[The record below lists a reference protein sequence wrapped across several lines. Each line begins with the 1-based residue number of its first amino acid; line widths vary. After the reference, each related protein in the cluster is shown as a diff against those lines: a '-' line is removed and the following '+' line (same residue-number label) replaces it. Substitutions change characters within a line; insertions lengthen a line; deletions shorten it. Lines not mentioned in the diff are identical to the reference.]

1 MLRIREFGI
10 FRWSLYNF
18 WFERADEMF
27 FSPISALPYHPP
39 SLNCNDTLKKRNTD
53 MARLTIHT
61 VESAP
66 EKAKPRVEAALKN
79 NGFLPNLIGVLANS
93 PEALAFYQE
102 VGKLNGE
109 TSLTAG
115 EREVVQILAA
125 KINQCGFCV
134 AGHTKLATLKKL
146 LKEEEIQAVRAVAPI
161 ADAKL
166 NALSDFTQQV
176 MAQKGNVSD
185 EELKAF
191 FDAGYNQ
198 QQAVEVVLG
207 VALATLCNYTN
218 NLARTEINPELQAYA

>member
-1 MLRIREFGI
+1 
-10 FRWSLYNF
+10 
-18 WFERADEMF
+18 
-27 FSPISALPYHPP
+27 
-39 SLNCNDTLKKRNTD
+39 

-146 LKEEEIQAVRAVAPI
+146 LSEQAIKASRAVDSA
-161 ADAKL
+161 AFDDAKL
-166 NALSDFTQQV
+166 AALSDFTQAV
-176 MAQKGNVSD
+176 MAKKGAVSD
-185 EELKAF
+185 AELQAF
-191 FDAGYNQ
+191 LNAGYNQ
-198 QQAVEVVLG
+198 QQAVEVVMG

-218 NLARTEINPELQAYA
+218 NLAQTEINPELQAYA